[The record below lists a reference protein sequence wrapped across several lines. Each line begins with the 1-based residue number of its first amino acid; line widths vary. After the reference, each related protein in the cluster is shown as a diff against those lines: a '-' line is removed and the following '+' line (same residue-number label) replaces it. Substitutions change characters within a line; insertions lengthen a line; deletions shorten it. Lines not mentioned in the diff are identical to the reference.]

1 VCDFLSF
8 AFLLYRRVHQEA
20 QVATTL
26 LSISNQG
33 SNLLEEL
40 DMKKCGLMLSAGVLA
55 LLFVTTTAY
64 AQGSEPPPP
73 CCKDAQ
79 VVFDKDLLSTPVA
92 EGQVDV
98 SATTLQ
104 LLHST
109 RSQFV
114 DRLAAGLF
122 PGKRVELV
130 LSSTRLVLNPTA
142 GGNNR
147 VRATDSGD
155 EELVAVQEKRFYRM
169 SRERVRSEDL
179 DAIEQLYLTDGEV
192 YIKVS
197 FVRGQ

>member
-1 VCDFLSF
+1 
-8 AFLLYRRVHQEA
+8 
-20 QVATTL
+20 
-26 LSISNQG
+26 
-33 SNLLEEL
+33 
-40 DMKKCGLMLSAGVLA
+40 MKKCGMMLSAGVLA
-55 LLFVTTTAY
+55 LLLVTTAAN
-64 AQGSEPPPP
+64 AQGGGEPPPP

-79 VVFDKDLLSTPVA
+79 VVFDKDLLGAPAA

-98 SATTLQ
+98 SSSTLQ
-104 LLHST
+104 LLRST

-114 DRLAAGLF
+114 DRLAEGLF
-122 PGKRVELV
+122 PGRRVDLV

-147 VRATDSGD
+147 VRGTDSGD
-155 EELVAVQEKRFYRM
+155 EGLVAVQEKRFYRM

-179 DAIEQLYLTDGEV
+179 DTIEQLYLTDGEV